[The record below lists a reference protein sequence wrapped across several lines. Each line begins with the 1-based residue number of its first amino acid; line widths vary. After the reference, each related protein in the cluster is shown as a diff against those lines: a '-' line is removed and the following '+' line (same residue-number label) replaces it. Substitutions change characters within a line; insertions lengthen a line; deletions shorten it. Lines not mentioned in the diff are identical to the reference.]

1 MGARRPLR
9 RIHANRHAVW
19 DRFERKRVADRLRA
33 EYEEWCRRPLPP
45 PEGVP
50 LWRDRDTLGGIA
62 LMLAASGAWLF
73 LISR

>member
-9 RIHANRHAVW
+9 RLHANRRAVW

-45 PEGVP
+45 LQDPP
-50 LWRDRDTLGGIA
+50 LWRDPYTLGGIA
-62 LMLAASGAWLF
+62 LMLAVSTGWVF
-73 LISR
+73 LTSR